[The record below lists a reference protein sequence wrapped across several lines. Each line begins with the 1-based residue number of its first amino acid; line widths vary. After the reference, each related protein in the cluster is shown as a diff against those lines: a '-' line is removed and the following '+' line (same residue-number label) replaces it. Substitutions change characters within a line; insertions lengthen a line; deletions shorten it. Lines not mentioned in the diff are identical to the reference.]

1 MKLYFK
7 PLHDLAVASFTSDK
21 SADAFILALKDEE
34 SKINSMYKKLLSQEE
49 DYFVQKGESST
60 QGKSLIY
67 TWTRSSRPE
76 NELQMTVWLCDDTE
90 KVITALSHHDVKSA
104 DDMSRNAKPMSGIV
118 YGSSEKY
125 NPVLKFM
132 ENVNSY

>member
-7 PLHDLAVASFTSDK
+7 PLHDLAVASFKGDRSANAFTS
-21 SADAFILALKDEE
+21 ALADEE

-49 DYFVQKGESST
+49 DYFVQKDEPSA

-76 NELQMTVWLCDDTE
+76 STIQMTVWLCNDTE

-132 ENVNSY
+132 ENVNPY